1 MLLGALVDAGVPF
14 EDLAQGLKE
23 LRVQGYHLT
32 KRLVRRGALRAMKVD
47 VNVQKGFE
55 RPLPLPRIQR
65 LLAAS
70 GLPAPVKERARETF
84 DHLGRAEAHV
94 HGVSLEKVHFHEI
107 GVVDSLVDVAGT
119 LLGCHLLGVSRV
131 TASPVNVGS
140 GTIAASHGVL
150 PVPGPAVAWLSRGVP
165 VYSDGPKRELA
176 TPTGMALLRCLV
188 EEFGLLPRMTP
199 TAVGYGAG
207 SADCGEWPNVLR
219 VFVGEAGLRH
229 HGAADTVV
237 QLETNVDDLT
247 PQAYEFVMDRLF
259 KAGALDATLTPVIM
273 KRGRPGVTLTA
284 LAPREK
290 AETVLGVIFS
300 ETTALGVRMLEVPR
314 RVLPRV
320 FEAVH
325 LKGGDV
331 RIKVAKIGG
340 GQAKA
345 APEFADCRRIAEQTG
360 RPLKDVIQEALAAF
374 SSHRR
379 RTAKKLRS

>member
-23 LRVQGYHLT
+23 LPVQGYHLT

-55 RPLPLPRIQR
+55 RPLPLARIRR
-65 LLAAS
+65 LLTAS

-94 HGVSLEKVHFHEI
+94 HGVSLDKVHFHEI

-119 LLGCHLLGVSRV
+119 LLGCHLLGASRV

-140 GTIAASHGVL
+140 GTIATAHGVL

-165 VYSDGPKRELA
+165 VYSDGPRRELA

-188 EEFGLLPRMTP
+188 EEFLPLPRMTP

-207 SADCGEWPNVLR
+207 ATDCGEWPNVLR
-219 VFVGEAGLRH
+219 VFVGESGLQQE
-229 HGAADTVV
+229 GAADTVV

-290 AETVLGVIFS
+290 AETVLNVIFS
-300 ETTALGVRMLEVPR
+300 ETTALGVRVLEVPR
-314 RVLPRV
+314 RVLPRA

-331 RIKVAKIGG
+331 RIKVAKIGA
-340 GQAKA
+340 GQAKV

-360 RPLKDVIQEALAAF
+360 RPLKDVMQEALAAF

-379 RTAKKLRS
+379 RNAKKSRS